1 MKKKSIKVGAKVRIS
16 EERDVWI
23 VDKMVAGVAEVIKDN
38 KNHVAVRVVKVSKLT
53 VV

>member
-1 MKKKSIKVGAKVRIS
+1 MKKKPLKVGSKVRIS

-23 VDKMVAGVAEVIKDN
+23 VDKLVAGVAEVIKDN
-38 KNHVAVRVVKVSKLT
+38 KSHIAVRVVKVSKLT

>member
-1 MKKKSIKVGAKVRIS
+1 MKNKTLKVGSKVRIS
-16 EERDVWI
+16 EEKDVWI
-23 VDKMVAGVAEVIKDN
+23 VDKLGAGFAEVIKEN